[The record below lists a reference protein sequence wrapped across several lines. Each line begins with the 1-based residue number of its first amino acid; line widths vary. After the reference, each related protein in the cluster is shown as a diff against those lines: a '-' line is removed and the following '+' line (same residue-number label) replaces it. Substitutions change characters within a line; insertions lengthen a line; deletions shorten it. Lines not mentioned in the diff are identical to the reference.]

1 MNSRKTHEQRAFE
14 LLDTAKR
21 RGASD
26 AALEPLRV
34 AWQKTKQDI
43 LRSKERKNS
52 RSKSATDVTRS
63 LIRSVLYPGGDINHE
78 WSPDTI
84 EDLNHVLRG
93 RTDVLARDARGYLAE
108 DESAADLLDLV
119 ARLVAKR
126 TR

>member
-1 MNSRKTHEQRAFE
+1 M
-14 LLDTAKR
+14 
-21 RGASD
+21 
-26 AALEPLRV
+26 
-34 AWQKTKQDI
+34 
-43 LRSKERKNS
+43 KNS
-52 RSKSATDVTRS
+52 RNKSASATTRS